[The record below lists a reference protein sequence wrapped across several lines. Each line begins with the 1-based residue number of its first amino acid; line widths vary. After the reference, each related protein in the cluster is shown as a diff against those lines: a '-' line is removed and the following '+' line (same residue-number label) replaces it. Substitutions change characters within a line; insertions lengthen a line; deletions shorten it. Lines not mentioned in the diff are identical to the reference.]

1 MKTIVPQDWDIPVQ
15 IRDRFGDS
23 AGRQRA
29 MIADGH
35 LLIVLHHPPRP
46 NDRER
51 KACLLWRNPA
61 GSWTWTAD
69 GSTTHLLKRHVAS
82 FAERAEELENQLQ
95 KASFA
100 ADYFSIL
107 QAIAPLHRSSCN
119 LHNTLQ
125 KARDMMPEDR
135 DIIVARD
142 AAGDTER
149 AFELLYME
157 AKNGLDYTAAQR
169 NELQSQRTYEMSV
182 TAHRLNV
189 LAAIF
194 FPITAISSI
203 FGMNFSTGLEA
214 LPGIWLFWGILSGG
228 FLSGLIL
235 SKVISE
241 KPTPIERTEPTAK
254 KIRPVK
260 HLKLR
265 SLPSRNLNSM
275 GRSSML

>member
-1 MKTIVPQDWDIPVQ
+1 MEDLENMKTIVPEDWDVPVQ
-15 IRDRFGDS
+15 IRERFGDS

-35 LLIVLHHPPRP
+35 LLLVLHHPPGP

-51 KACLLWRNPA
+51 KACLLWRNRT

-69 GSTTHLLKRHVAS
+69 GSTNHLLKRHVAS
-82 FAERAEELENQLQ
+82 FAERAEDLENQLQ
-95 KASFA
+95 KASCA

-149 AFELLYME
+149 AFELLYMD

-182 TAHRLNV
+182 TAHRLNI

-203 FGMNFSTGLEA
+203 FGMNFATGLES

-228 FLSGLIL
+228 FISGLIL

-241 KPTPIERTEPTAK
+241 KPTAEVERIESTAK
-254 KIRPVK
+254 KRRPEK
-260 HLKLR
+260 HLKQPRPRLQR
-265 SLPSRNLNSM
+265 IS
-275 GRSSML
+275 G

>member
-1 MKTIVPQDWDIPVQ
+1 MKTIVPEHWEVPVQ

-29 MIADGH
+29 MVADGH
-35 LLIVLHHPPRP
+35 LLLVLHKAPGP

-51 KACLLWRNPA
+51 KGCLLWRNPA
-61 GSWTWTAD
+61 GVWAWTAD
-69 GSTTHLLKRHVAS
+69 GSTNHLLKKHVAS
-82 FAERAEELENQLQ
+82 FAERVEELEIQLQ
-95 KASFA
+95 NAYYA
-100 ADYFSIL
+100 ADYFALL
-107 QAIAPLHRSSCN
+107 QAIAPLHRTSCN
-119 LHNTLQ
+119 LHATLQ
-125 KARDMMPEDR
+125 KARDLMPDDR
-135 DIIVARD
+135 EIIVARD

-149 AFELLYME
+149 AFELLYMD

-203 FGMNFSTGLEA
+203 FGMNFSTGLET
-214 LPGIWLFWGILSGG
+214 LPGTYVFWGILGGG

-241 KPTPIERTEPTAK
+241 KPTARTEKATAAVTQRRPEK
-254 KIRPVK
+254 KL
-260 HLKLR
+260 LKQPRQRLQR
-265 SLPSRNLNSM
+265 TS
-275 GRSSML
+275 G